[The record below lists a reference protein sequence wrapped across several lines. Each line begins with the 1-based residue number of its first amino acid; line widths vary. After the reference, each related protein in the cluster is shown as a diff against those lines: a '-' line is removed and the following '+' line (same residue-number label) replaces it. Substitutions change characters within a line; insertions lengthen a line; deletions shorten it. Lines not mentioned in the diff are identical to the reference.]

1 MASYLAA
8 MASNL
13 LLAMA
18 SYLVAMASNLLLA
31 MAFYLVAM
39 ASNLLLAM
47 ASYIV
52 AMASNL
58 YVQILSLY
66 IYTFDRT
73 PYAYTH
79 KAPAHTKS
87 IDSPN
92 SSASLPLKIR
102 KKGKTAVPLFTQG
115 FSVCGRFELC
125 SVGTGITEKVIK
137 SDLSGWTSPELS
149 WESGNLRG
157 PTWCLTLRAVAG
169 LLVVGNEWFL
179 GSPRPFREMNG
190 FLGLHVPPLACL
202 LASVRLVWLGL
213 LPRSREFDNLELV
226 TILPCNAPIVC

>member
-1 MASYLAA
+1 MSCSSLRSPQSELGSTAFLWCPFLFASPVLFPRPYDVYLYYILAMASYLAA

-66 IYTFDRT
+66 IYI
-73 PYAYTH
+73 H
-79 KAPAHTKS
+79 
-87 IDSPN
+87 
-92 SSASLPLKIR
+92 
-102 KKGKTAVPLFTQG
+102 
-115 FSVCGRFELC
+115 
-125 SVGTGITEKVIK
+125 
-137 SDLSGWTSPELS
+137 
-149 WESGNLRG
+149 
-157 PTWCLTLRAVAG
+157 LT
-169 LLVVGNEWFL
+169 
-179 GSPRPFREMNG
+179 
-190 FLGLHVPPLACL
+190 GLHMPILIKPQRTRSRSTVQTLALAC
-202 LASVRLVWLGL
+202 R
-213 LPRSREFDNLELV
+213 
-226 TILPCNAPIVC
+226 

>member
-137 SDLSGWTSPELS
+137 SDLSGWTSPQLS
-149 WESGNLRG
+149 CESRNL
-157 PTWCLTLRAVAG
+157 
-169 LLVVGNEWFL
+169 
-179 GSPRPFREMNG
+179 PRPLGALPCALLLACLWWEMNG
-190 FLGLHVPPLACL
+190 FWDFHVP
-202 LASVRLVWLGL
+202 SGK
-213 LPRSREFDNLELV
+213 
-226 TILPCNAPIVC
+226 